1 MTTTN
6 KDLKKVVCSALI
18 GSTIEWY
25 DFFLYGV
32 VAGIVFNKLYF
43 PTHDPYISILLAYA
57 TFAVG
62 FVSRPLGGLI
72 FGHFGDRISRK
83 GALVF
88 TLIIM
93 GVATFLISLT
103 PTYDQIG
110 IAAPIILLILRIFQ
124 GFGLGGEWGGAILM
138 AYEHAPKDKRG
149 FYASIPQ
156 IGLSLGLFLA
166 AGTVALLSFV
176 LTDEQFLNWGWRIA
190 FIFTAT
196 LVAFGLYV
204 RTHVKESPEF
214 EAHKNENKNN
224 KIPIVTLF
232 KDYRKSILQGMGARY
247 IDGVSFNIFGVFV
260 ISYLTHNIQ
269 ITRTDALIGVMIA
282 AFLMCFFIPFF
293 GSLSDRVGRARVYFW
308 GSIFT
313 SISAIPAF
321 WAMQNSGGNLLIV
334 WIAIAIPLGV
344 LFASIFGPEA
354 ALFCELF
361 DPSVRYT
368 GISFVYQFSG
378 IFASGITPLIAI
390 YLLSMYDGQPW
401 GVVGYV
407 LFTGLISALA
417 ARWIGKTQTAEAK
430 KSKT

>member
-1 MTTTN
+1 MEKTS
-6 KDLKKVVCSALI
+6 KELKKVVYSALI

-43 PTHDPYISILLAYA
+43 PSHDPYISILLAYA

-72 FGHFGDRISRK
+72 FGHFGDRIGRK
-83 GALVF
+83 SALVS

-93 GVATFLISLT
+93 GVATFLIGVT

-110 IAAPIILLILRIFQ
+110 IAAPIILLILRILQ
-124 GFGLGGEWGGAILM
+124 GIGLGGEWGGAVLM
-138 AYEHAPKDKRG
+138 TYEHAPKDRRG

-166 AGTVALLSFV
+166 AGTVALLSFA

-190 FIFTAT
+190 FFLSAIM
-196 LVAFGLYV
+196 VAAGLYI

-214 EAHKNENKNN
+214 EAQNNENKN
-224 KIPIVTLF
+224 KKVPIVTLF

-260 ISYLTHNIQ
+260 ISYLTQTIQ

-282 AFLMCFFIPFF
+282 AVMMCFFIPFF
-293 GSLSDRVGRARVYFW
+293 GALSDRVGRARVYFW

-313 SISAIPAF
+313 SLSAIPAF
-321 WAMQNSGGNLLIV
+321 WAMQHSGGNLLVI
-334 WIAIAIPLGV
+334 WIAVAIPLGV

-354 ALFCELF
+354 ALFCGLF

-390 YLLSMYDGQPW
+390 ALIRMYDGQPW

-407 LFTGLISALA
+407 LFAGLVSALS
-417 ARWIGKTQTAEAK
+417 ARWIGKTEVAK
-430 KSKT
+430 GT